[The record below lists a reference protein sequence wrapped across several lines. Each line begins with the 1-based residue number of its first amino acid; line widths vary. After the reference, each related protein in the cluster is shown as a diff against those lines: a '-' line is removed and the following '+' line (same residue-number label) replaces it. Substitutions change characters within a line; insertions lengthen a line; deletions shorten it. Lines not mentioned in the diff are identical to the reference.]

1 MVKKLM
7 EIIAAPNNEDNE
19 DRQQPSSLEELSFN
33 SGQLS
38 DMAGRLLKMLL
49 ELYGRPVLHDPR
61 QAC

>member
-49 ELYGRPVLHDPR
+49 QLYGTTVLHDPT